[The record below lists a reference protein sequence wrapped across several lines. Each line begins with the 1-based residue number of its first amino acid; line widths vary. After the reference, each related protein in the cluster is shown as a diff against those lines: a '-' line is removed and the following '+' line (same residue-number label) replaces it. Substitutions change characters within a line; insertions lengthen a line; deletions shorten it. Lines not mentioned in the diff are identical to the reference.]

1 MVGRI
6 CPYPPG
12 GDMIKVSENLGA
24 TTVVPVAPVDT
35 SLSNS
40 VFDRK
45 DWMPRNRNILILP
58 TKPNRKL
65 MDSQRIAFLFSKEEY
80 FSKSILDLVK
90 RKKGMIK
97 QEKWGGFFLPWKYW
111 PCTRSIGTITLY
123 TRSTSVGWNNV
134 WRSILI
140 LIKFIYSEKAT
151 KFCEIFTLLLS
162 YVVPVKSK
170 VKISQK
176 FVAFSEYINFRVKT
190 IW

>member
-1 MVGRI
+1 M
-6 CPYPPG
+6 
-12 GDMIKVSENLGA
+12 
-24 TTVVPVAPVDT
+24 DT

-97 QEKWGGFFLPWKYW
+97 KEKWGVFF
-111 PCTRSIGTITLY
+111 THG
-123 TRSTSVGWNNV
+123 STDLVHV
-134 WRSILI
+134 
-140 LIKFIYSEKAT
+140 
-151 KFCEIFTLLLS
+151 
-162 YVVPVKSK
+162 
-170 VKISQK
+170 
-176 FVAFSEYINFRVKT
+176 
-190 IW
+190 

>member
-6 CPYPPG
+6 CLHPPG
-12 GDMIKVSENLGA
+12 GDRIKVISENLGA
-24 TTVVPVAPVDT
+24 TAVVPVAPVDT

-97 QEKWGGFFLPWKYW
+97 QEKWGVFFLPWKYW
-111 PCTRSIGTITLY
+111 PCTRLIGTITLY

-140 LIKFIYSEKAT
+140 LIHLHFLILSHS
-151 KFCEIFTLLLS
+151 IFFS
-162 YVVPVKSK
+162 KSTS
-170 VKISQK
+170 V
-176 FVAFSEYINFRVKT
+176 
-190 IW
+190 